1 MCLHRGVNGRC
12 GMQHIQVGVLSA
24 GHNQIQIKS
33 NLHPSKEHAGYFNQ
47 KDEDLNEKW
56 QVWNTGLR

>member
-1 MCLHRGVNGRC
+1 
-12 GMQHIQVGVLSA
+12 MQHIQVGVLSA

-47 KDEDLNEKW
+47 KDEDLNEK
-56 QVWNTGLR
+56 